1 MKVAVIEGG
10 PSSEAAVSR
19 ASAAAVARA
28 LIAAGHQVDVFELDR
43 QLAGALL
50 TYSPQVVFPV
60 VHGAQGE
67 DGCLQGLLE
76 VLQLP
81 YVGSDVRASAV
92 AADKVASKVFFEKV
106 GLPLARDSVL
116 FEGAQGQ
123 DPAALFSRLKAEV
136 GEGMILKPARGGSTI
151 GMTRLLPGATTGAF
165 EDGLALAFGHDS
177 TVLVEEFITGQE
189 VTCAILESDDG
200 PQALPVTLITS
211 QATEWYDF
219 ESKYAPGG
227 SRHQCPAPFDP
238 ELTGKIQGASVRAHR
253 AVGARDLSRSDFL
266 VQESGEIVLLE
277 LNTLPGMTDVSLFPE
292 AAAAGGIAF
301 SELVDLLVRRAA
313 DRVGGPTLSAPVLP
327 GR

>member
-1 MKVAVIEGG
+1 MKIAVIEGG
-10 PSSEAAVSR
+10 PSSEASVSR

-28 LIAAGHQVDVFELDR
+28 LITGGHQVEVFELER
-43 QLAGALL
+43 QLAVALL
-50 TYSPQVVFPV
+50 AYSPQVVFPV

-81 YVGSDVRASAV
+81 YVGSDVRASAI
-92 AADKVASKVFFEKV
+92 AADKVASKVFFEKA

-116 FEGAQGQ
+116 LQGAQGQ
-123 DPAALFSRLKAEV
+123 DPATLFSRLKAEV
-136 GEGMILKPARGGSTI
+136 GDRMILKPARGGSTI
-151 GMTRLLPGATTGAF
+151 GMTRLLQGATTGAF

-177 TVLVEEFITGQE
+177 TVLVEEFIVGQE

-227 SRHQCPAPFDP
+227 SRHQCPAPFEP
-238 ELTGKIQGASVRAHR
+238 ELTGKIQCASVRAHR

-301 SELVDLLVRRAA
+301 PELVDLLVRRAA
-313 DRVGGPTLSAPVLP
+313 DRVGGPILSAPALP